1 MCHFI
6 YKITREYKAT
16 VEPLQKA
23 LVDKQSPEKVQIMQ
37 CCLVVIIF
45 THYTC
50 HHFPL
55 SLQVLLHLTHPK
67 DEIAIQVLGF
77 LDVLLYQGNRD
88 VQINISELICSL
100 NFEIFPFVGES
111 VTSYKDV
118 TFFKRISKLLEN
130 VISSFGKPQVW

>member
-45 THYTC
+45 THYKC

-55 SLQVLLHLTHPK
+55 L
-67 DEIAIQVLGF
+67 LGF
-77 LDVLLYQGNRD
+77 T
-88 VQINISELICSL
+88 
-100 NFEIFPFVGES
+100 
-111 VTSYKDV
+111 TSYSP
-118 TFFKRISKLLEN
+118 KR
-130 VISSFGKPQVW
+130 